1 MLELQVKPEEK
12 KYLQEKT
19 RERIVFT
26 RKELRL
32 LFDMITLLQESSD
45 FKNNPDELIELLY
58 QVRHKACSC
67 SGCKEMKYTSAYI
80 NRLLWRVFE
89 AKDQASTVNQW

>member
-45 FKNNPDELIELLY
+45 F
-58 QVRHKACSC
+58 
-67 SGCKEMKYTSAYI
+67 
-80 NRLLWRVFE
+80 
-89 AKDQASTVNQW
+89 